1 MKNASKRP
9 RFAIYFAPG
18 EQDALSSLGASW
30 LGRDARSGYAVARPD
45 LPGISRERLAELTE
59 RPGFYGFH
67 ATLKA
72 PFCLKKGLS
81 LGALEERCSRVASEM
96 EAVPAIALEIS
107 ELDGFLAL
115 MTAAPLAALHSLAAA
130 CVESFDDLREPLTP
144 EERKRNLGRGLS
156 EVQAALLDRW
166 GYPYVME
173 EFRFH
178 MTLTSR
184 LSEPERSEVK
194 ASARD
199 HFGVALEPPVTLD
212 ALSLFAQPDGSV
224 PFREIGRYVLA
235 LG

>member
-1 MKNASKRP
+1 MNASKRP
-9 RFAIYFAPG
+9 RFAIYFAPA
-18 EQDALSSLGASW
+18 EQDALWGLGASW
-30 LGRDARSGYAVARPD
+30 LGRDARSGYAVTRPE
-45 LPGISRERLAELTE
+45 LLGISSERLAELTGA
-59 RPGFYGFH
+59 PSFYGFH

-81 LGALEERCSRVASEM
+81 LGALEERCGRVASEM
-96 EAVPAIALEIS
+96 EAVPAIALEVS

-115 MTAAPLAALHSLAAA
+115 MTATPSAALHSLAAV

-144 EERKRNLGRGLS
+144 EERKRNLDRGLS

-178 MTLTSR
+178 MTLTTR
-184 LSEPERSEVK
+184 LSEAERSEVK
-194 ASARD
+194 ALARD
-199 HFGVALEPPVTLD
+199 HFAAALESPVTLD
-212 ALSLFAQPDGSV
+212 AISLFAQPDGKA
-224 PFREIGRYVLA
+224 PFREIGRYPLA

>member
-1 MKNASKRP
+1 MNATKRP
-9 RFAIYFAPG
+9 RFAIYFAPA
-18 EQDALSSLGASW
+18 EQEALWGLASAW
-30 LGRDARSGYAVARPD
+30 LGRDSRSGFTVDRPD
-45 LPGISRERLAELTE
+45 LPGISGGRLAEITE
-59 RPGFYGFH
+59 DPGFYGSH

-81 LGALEERCSRVASEM
+81 LNALEERCSRLASEM
-96 EAVPAIALEIS
+96 EAVPAIALEVS

-115 MTAAPLAALHSLAAA
+115 MTASPSAALHSLAAA
-130 CVESFDDLREPLTP
+130 CVESFDDLREPLTA
-144 EERKRNLGRGLS
+144 EERKRHQAAGLT

-194 ASARD
+194 GLARD
-199 HFGVALEPPVTLD
+199 HFGPALETPVTVD
-212 ALSLFAQPDGSV
+212 GLSLFAQPDGET
-224 PFREIGRYVLA
+224 PFREIGRYALA
-235 LG
+235 AG